1 MIQYLVTARLCS
13 GILDGRPALN
23 LAAARLRHIVRTKW
37 STKRYM
43 NTQLLK
49 PKEMIASPTRSGQ
62 VRAYLKLLG
71 VYIIPITKFIR
82 SICSLPFSQQ
92 LSRRVPIPITDPRSR
107 P

>member
-13 GILDGRPALN
+13 GILDGRSALN

-37 STKRYM
+37 LTKRYM

-62 VRAYLKLLG
+62 VRAYPTYAPSTLTLTSAALYPHPKTPNRHEMIATRLKW
-71 VYIIPITKFIR
+71 
-82 SICSLPFSQQ
+82 SSN
-92 LSRRVPIPITDPRSR
+92 
-107 P
+107 